1 MKLKS
6 LSGLHP
12 FSVPHSTSLTAC
24 ERSTCGMDVVGLAS
38 HSRSPWKNL
47 TWSNNLLSLASVFLI
62 GKMGMRR
69 VVTTLLVVGRITP
82 T

>member
-47 TWSNNLLSLASVFLI
+47 TWSNNLLSLASVFQY
-62 GKMGMRR
+62 
-69 VVTTLLVVGRITP
+69 VANHTLNPIAQSF
-82 T
+82 